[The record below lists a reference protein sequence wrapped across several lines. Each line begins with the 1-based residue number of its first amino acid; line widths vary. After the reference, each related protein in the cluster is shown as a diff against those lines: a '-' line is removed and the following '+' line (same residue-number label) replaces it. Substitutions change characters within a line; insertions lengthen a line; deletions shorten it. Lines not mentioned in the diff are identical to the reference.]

1 MALILFDEDPG
12 NLHPVGEVRLDTLD
26 QTVRGLIRARIELD
40 LERVDLDK
48 TAQATFLFLTPLPGG

>member
-1 MALILFDEDPG
+1 MALILFDEHPG
-12 NLHPVGEVRLDTLD
+12 NLHPVGEVRLDNPDL
-26 QTVRGLIRARIELD
+26 TVRGRIRARIELE